1 MVEKYIR
8 GENNPVNTEVF
19 NKILH
24 GGFFFSRLRF
34 PEVHAGRTVVRSSG
48 PEQNMDQLFSVLQQE
63 SNNKRTESRWH
74 SRGEWRLQHTL
85 RSCRRLKSLIY
96 QIIYNVYLAKLMK
109 LPFHWYSSLMR
120 MQHKK
125 VVHLTFVC
133 VHKQHIIFM
142 IKIRVQRNNLILNT
156 L

>member
-1 MVEKYIR
+1 MVKKYIR

-24 GGFFFSRLRF
+24 GGFFFPLDYASRKCMPDGQWYVHPVLNRTWTNYSQCF
-34 PEVHAGRTVVRSSG
+34 NKKVITNEPKVGGILEVSG
-48 PEQNMDQLFSVLQQE
+48 GCNTHLWSI
-63 SNNKRTESRWH
+63 S
-74 SRGEWRLQHTL
+74 
-85 RSCRRLKSLIY
+85 RRLKSLH
-96 QIIYNVYLAKLMK
+96 QIIYNICLAKLMK

-125 VVHLTFVC
+125 VVHFTFVC

-142 IKIRVQRNNLILNT
+142 IKIRV
-156 L
+156 

>member
-8 GENNPVNTEVF
+8 GENNLVNTEVF

-74 SRGEWRLQHTL
+74 SRGEWRLNHTHMIYIQKIKKL
-85 RSCRRLKSLIY
+85 TSNHIQYMFSEINEVALSLVFFFDAY
-96 QIIYNVYLAKLMK
+96 AV
-109 LPFHWYSSLMR
+109 
-120 MQHKK
+120 KK
-125 VVHLTFVC
+125 VVHFTFVC
-133 VHKQHIIFM
+133 VHKQHIILM